1 MKRVLAV
8 VSVAIAAFAMP
19 AHAQAGPAPADPA
32 PACSPQHPRPV
43 VLVHGTWVDGP
54 DTWSTLAPQLKDE
67 GYCAFT
73 LEYGYRAEAATP
85 ESPLTNLLQ
94 TYGGDDITVS
104 SRELAR
110 FVDEVRARTGS
121 PQVDIVGHS
130 QGGVVA
136 RQYLKFD
143 GGADAVHTLVT
154 LGATNHGTTYS
165 AGQLLGSLA
174 QQIGLP
180 VGEVAAAAV
189 GPSFVQ
195 QMVGSSFLDLLNAGG
210 DTVPGVDYTVI
221 ATRADTVSTPPENT
235 FLAAGPGASVDN
247 VWVQDGCPQNTA
259 SHMQLTSDP
268 RAMWM
273 IQRGL
278 DRSYADRVPSPC

>member
-1 MKRVLAV
+1 MMVAALAV
-8 VSVAIAAFAMP
+8 AACAVPVHADAEP
-19 AHAQAGPAPADPA
+19 AS
-32 PACSPQHPRPV
+32 CSPSGAHPRPV

-54 DTWSTLAPQLKDE
+54 DTWSTLAPQLGAE
-67 GYCAFT
+67 GYCVFT
-73 LEYGYRAEAATP
+73 LEYGYRADP
-85 ESPLTNLLQ
+85 GSNLLQ
-94 TYGGDDITVS
+94 TYGGDDIAAS
-104 SRELAR
+104 SRELAT
-110 FVDEVRARTGS
+110 FVDDVRGRTGAE
-121 PQVDIVGHS
+121 QVDIVGHS

-154 LGATNHGTTYS
+154 LGATNHGTTFS
-165 AGQLLGSLA
+165 AGQLIGSLA
-174 QQIGLP
+174 EQFGLP

-195 QMVGSSFLDLLNAGG
+195 QMVGSNFLGALNADG

-221 ATRADTVSTPPENT
+221 ATRSDTVSTPPENT
-235 FLAAGPGASVDN
+235 FLTAGPGASVDN

-259 SHMQLTSDP
+259 THMELTSDP
-268 RAMWM
+268 RAVWM

>member
-1 MKRVLAV
+1 MKRAMMVAALAV
-8 VSVAIAAFAMP
+8 AACAVPVHADAEP
-19 AHAQAGPAPADPA
+19 AS
-32 PACSPQHPRPV
+32 CSPSGAHPRPV

-54 DTWSTLAPQLKDE
+54 DTWSTLAPQLGAE
-67 GYCAFT
+67 GYCVFT
-73 LEYGYRAEAATP
+73 LEYGYRADP
-85 ESPLTNLLQ
+85 GSNLLQ
-94 TYGGDDITVS
+94 TYGGDDIAAS
-104 SRELAR
+104 SRELAT
-110 FVDEVRARTGS
+110 FVDDVRGRTGAE
-121 PQVDIVGHS
+121 QVDIVGHS

-154 LGATNHGTTYS
+154 LGATNHGTTFS
-165 AGQLLGSLA
+165 AGQLIGSLA
-174 QQIGLP
+174 EQFGLP

-195 QMVGSSFLDLLNAGG
+195 QMVGSNFLGALNADG

-221 ATRADTVSTPPENT
+221 ATRSDTVSTPPENT
-235 FLAAGPGASVDN
+235 FLTAGPGASVDN

-259 SHMQLTSDP
+259 THMELTSDP
-268 RAMWM
+268 RAVWM

>member
-1 MKRVLAV
+1 MMVAALAV
-8 VSVAIAAFAMP
+8 AACAVPVHADAEP
-19 AHAQAGPAPADPA
+19 AS
-32 PACSPQHPRPV
+32 CSPSGAHPRPV

-54 DTWSTLAPQLKDE
+54 DTWSTLAPQLGAE
-67 GYCAFT
+67 GYCVFT
-73 LEYGYRAEAATP
+73 LEYGYRADP
-85 ESPLTNLLQ
+85 GSNLLQ
-94 TYGGDDITVS
+94 TYGGDDIAAS
-104 SRELAR
+104 SRELAT
-110 FVDEVRARTGS
+110 FVDDVRARTGAE
-121 PQVDIVGHS
+121 QVDIVGHS

-154 LGATNHGTTYS
+154 LGATNHGTTFS
-165 AGQLLGSLA
+165 AGQLIGSLA
-174 QQIGLP
+174 EQFGLP

-195 QMVGSSFLDLLNAGG
+195 QMVGSNFLGALNADG

-221 ATRADTVSTPPENT
+221 ATRSDTVSTPPENT
-235 FLAAGPGASVDN
+235 FLTAGPGASVDN

-259 SHMQLTSDP
+259 THMELTSDP
-268 RAMWM
+268 RAVWM